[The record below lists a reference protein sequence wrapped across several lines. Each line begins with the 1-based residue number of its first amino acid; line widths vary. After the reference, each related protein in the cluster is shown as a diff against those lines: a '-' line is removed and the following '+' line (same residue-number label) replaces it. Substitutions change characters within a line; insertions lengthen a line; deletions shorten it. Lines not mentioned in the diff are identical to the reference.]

1 MITVVYWYADLCFVR
16 IMIMVVMNQI
26 GISGPESVL
35 FDSSLQN
42 DYHVYNRNKRKYQVT
57 DPVKTLIRVKISLN
71 REVVFFFFFN
81 INWIV
86 CL

>member
-1 MITVVYWYADLCFVR
+1 
-16 IMIMVVMNQI
+16 MVVMNQI

-42 DYHVYNRNKRKYQVT
+42 EYHVYNRNKRKYQVT

-71 REVVFFFFFN
+71 REVVFFFF
-81 INWIV
+81 
-86 CL
+86 LR